1 MKIILTMAIVS
12 ILLNWLIVPIYFKEK
27 PSKEG
32 FFIGLAC
39 SLVILLIELVS
50 ELVKCSIPPPPF

>member
-1 MKIILTMAIVS
+1 MAIVS